1 MSLQEQVYS
10 VLIVSA
16 SSAFNSSLTPL
27 LDKSQFEKVR
37 IETNINAAKRALAER
52 AYDFVIIN
60 YPLPDDSGVQFAMEV
75 SGLNTSVSLLMVSS
89 DIYDITY
96 SKVTEQGVY
105 VLPKPVHKVVVS
117 QAIDWMVATRERL
130 KKFQKKTMSIEEKM
144 QEIRT
149 VNRAKWILIEQF
161 KMQENDAH
169 RYIEKKAMDTC
180 MSKYEIAQEIIRMYG
195 S

>member
-16 SSAFNSSLTPL
+16 SSVFNSSLTPL
-27 LDKSQFEKVR
+27 FPESQFEKVR

-60 YPLPDDSGVQFAMEV
+60 SPLPDDSGVQFAMEV

-89 DIYDITY
+89 DIYAVTY
-96 SKVTEQGVY
+96 SKVTEHGVY

-117 QAIDWMVATRERL
+117 QAIDWMIATRERL
-130 KKFQKKTMSIEEKM
+130 RKFQKKTMSIEEKM

-149 VNRAKWILIEQF
+149 VNRAKWILIEQL

-169 RYIEKKAMDTC
+169 RYIEKRAMDTC
-180 MSKYEIAQEIIRMYG
+180 MSKYEVAQEIIRMYG